1 MNTSPRRNIET
12 STTIIACMTMKA
24 LENELDKGQK
34 NGDATK
40 VITSGEIERI
50 DEFTPRIE
58 AGVGTHTVSLD
69 DNCRKLENGQIMN
82 IKIKKEQREM
92 QLARIREQNEAS
104 LENDDFEK

>member
-1 MNTSPRRNIET
+1 MNTSPKRNVEGV
-12 STTIIACMTMKA
+12 TTIITCMTMKA
-24 LENELDKGQK
+24 LENELEKGQK

-50 DEFTPRIE
+50 DELTPRIE

-69 DNCRKLENGQIMN
+69 DNCRKLENGQKMSV
-82 IKIKKEQREM
+82 KIKKEQREM

-104 LENDDFEK
+104 LENNDFEK